1 MKADVATIIM
11 SAEEN
16 KAVVRH
22 FWQDHLNTGNAT
34 LCENDFAPDAVNHDP
49 NSPRPP
55 GPRGH
60 CATHNS
66 VPHAFP
72 DLTATVEDMVAEG
85 DKVAYRL
92 TFRGT
97 NKGELMGMQATGKH
111 VTYTGI
117 GIDKVVKG
125 TIIEMWLN
133 FDALG
138 KLQQVGAVPSPGEMA
153 KKAAYYYKGKE
164 VKGKK

>member
-1 MKADVATIIM
+1 M

-16 KAVVRH
+16 KAAVRH
-22 FWQDHLNTGNAT
+22 FWEDHLNTGNAA

-49 NSPRPP
+49 NSPSVPP
-55 GPRGH
+55 GPEGIGQLITQYR
-60 CATHNS
+60 T
-66 VPHAFP
+66 AFP
-72 DLTATVEDMVAEG
+72 DLTATVEDLIAEG

-97 NKGELMGMQATGKH
+97 NQGELMGMPATGKQ

-117 GIDKVVKG
+117 GIDKVVNG
-125 TIIEMWLN
+125 TIMEMWLN

-138 KLQQVGAVPSPGEMA
+138 LLQQVGAVPSPGAMA
-153 KKAAYYYKGKE
+153 KKAEYYYKGKE
-164 VKGKK
+164 VKGQK

>member
-1 MKADVATIIM
+1 M

-34 LCENDFAPDAVNHDP
+34 LCEKDFAPDAVNHDP
-49 NSPRPP
+49 SSPPVLP
-55 GPRGH
+55 GPEGMAQLITLYR
-60 CATHNS
+60 T
-66 VPHAFP
+66 AFP

-85 DKVAYRL
+85 DEVAYRL
-92 TFRGT
+92 TFHGT
-97 NKGELMGMQATGKH
+97 NQGELMGMPATGRH

-117 GIDKVVKG
+117 GIDKVVNG
-125 TIIEMWLN
+125 TITEMWLN

-138 KLQQVGAVPSPGEMA
+138 MLQQVGAVPSPGEMA

-164 VKGKK
+164 VKGQK